1 MREFGYLATMAAFE
15 TPTVLVLLV
24 GLVLAAT
31 AGQRLPRKPRMLA
44 LSGLTVLLVSAL
56 LGAAW
61 TLLLPRVFGSD
72 WGRSNFQLLNLAHGG
87 VQALA
92 YPLGTGLLVAA
103 VLAGRRAR
111 GAEAGPFGDGQRTP
125 AGQPVPAAQP
135 VPQAG
140 AGWDAAGGADVPA
153 QWDGRSRPDAPT
165 DTAPDRP

>member
-15 TPTVLVLLV
+15 TPTVVVLLV
-24 GLVLAAT
+24 GLVLVAT
-31 AGQRLPRKPRMLA
+31 AGQRLPRRPRMLA
-44 LSGLTVLLVSAL
+44 LSGLAVLLVGAL

-111 GAEAGPFGDGQRTP
+111 GAEAGPFGDG
-125 AGQPVPAAQP
+125 GQPVPAAQP

-140 AGWDAAGGADVPA
+140 VGWDAVGGADVPA

-165 DTAPDRP
+165 GTAPDRP